1 MNDFF
6 TRLYIPTSR
15 KDAEKAE
22 KQILELSG
30 LDVEYPEDLENSNC
44 QKSVSTTSKL
54 FNLHFD
60 KDNYLRTLH
69 IKNNNIKT
77 AKNKVS
83 EPINLVITHGFGTAL
98 GFFFKNYKELSEID
112 GINMYS
118 IDWLGMGLSSR
129 PEFEIDKSLPIEK
142 QISKA
147 EEFFVDSLEKWRQ
160 EMGIEKMNLLGHSF
174 GGYMS
179 SIYALK
185 YPERVN
191 KLILESPMGLPET
204 PDGVNSFLETGEIPE
219 LQMTINPSSNAIVSE
234 KNPDFFH
241 RFRDLSPT
249 YKLLLKGSVSLW
261 NNSYTPQGIVR
272 FLGRFGPGLAEK
284 YIGSFRSLNT
294 DESKALSQYM
304 YHVSAQR
311 GSGEYSLGILLKP
324 FAFARIPL
332 ITRLHNLTMPT
343 YFIYGDRDWMDRD
356 AGINASKSM
365 KNHSRFYL
373 VSNAGHN
380 MHIDNP
386 REFNKYVKS
395 IITEEP

>member
-1 MNDFF
+1 MKDFF
-6 TRLYIPTSR
+6 TRLYIPTTR

-30 LDVEYPEDLENSNC
+30 LDVKYPEDLENSNH
-44 QKSVSTTSKL
+44 QKSDSITSKL

-69 IKNNNIKT
+69 IKNNNINA
-77 AKNKVS
+77 AKKEAS

-147 EEFFVDSLEKWRQ
+147 EDFFVDSLENWRQ

-204 PDGVNSFLETGEIPE
+204 PESVNSFLETGEIPE
-219 LQMTINPSSNAIVSE
+219 LQMTINPSSDALVSG

-241 RFRDLSPT
+241 RLRDLSPT

-261 NNSYTPQGIVR
+261 NSSYTPQGIVR
-272 FLGRFGPGLAEK
+272 
-284 YIGSFRSLNT
+284 SLNP
-294 DESKALSQYM
+294 DEMKALSQYM
-304 YHVSAQR
+304 YHVSAQK

-343 YFIYGDRDWMDRD
+343 YFIYGDRDWMDVN
-356 AGINASKSM
+356 AGISASKSM
-365 KNHSRFYL
+365 KNHTQFYL

-386 REFNKYVKS
+386 REFNQYVKN